1 MGFLNNCGLALCG
14 ETALVTYDSGYNFV
28 YRINDDDDV
37 EDKIET
43 LLVKHFLA
51 DACRLKS
58 IEFHIKNDKDDDHT
72 AVGITISLDKGTLWK
87 VNYEPEINRETT
99 QVYNAL
105 KGLFDRIHPTVWL

>member
-1 MGFLNNCGLALCG
+1 MGFLNSYGLMLCG

-28 YRINDDDDV
+28 YRINDGDV

-58 IEFHIKNDKDDDHT
+58 IEFHIKNNKDDDHT

-87 VNYEPEINRETT
+87 VNYEPEITRENT